1 MFRKYRATVSLLAL
15 VFGVGYVAGRE
26 SPVAA
31 QSQNRV
37 LEIRTYVTPDKTGL
51 DALVTRMRSEKQ
63 IFDRIGMKGVGF
75 FVAAD
80 APKSENTFVYILAHE
95 NREQA
100 KENWSKFGAD
110 PEWKELRTKSAPT
123 GQLKI
128 ESVFVTPT
136 DFSPV
141 K

>member
-1 MFRKYRATVSLLAL
+1 MFRKHRATAGLLAL

-31 QSQNRV
+31 QSQSRV

-51 DALVTRMRSEKQ
+51 DALVTRMRSEAK
-63 IFDRIGMKGVGF
+63 IFDRIGMKSVGY

-80 APKSENTFVYILAHE
+80 APKSENTFIYILSHE
-95 NREQA
+95 NRERA
-100 KENWSKFGAD
+100 KENWSTFGAD
-110 PEWKELRTKSAPT
+110 PEWKELRSKSAPT
-123 GQLKI
+123 GQLKV

-141 K
+141 R